1 MLLFLIEGASQ
12 KCVQVIFDKLT
23 EKLDTEIFQRLI
35 SIILTGNGGEFNA
48 SDSHG
53 NSDYDVRCT
62 NNFYISLWYS
72 CQILHIERN
81 HKFILQVIA
90 FFMAFYVA
98 TFRFFAYDL
107 QQTQF
112 YLTKRISFVI
122 IK

>member
-1 MLLFLIEGASQ
+1 M
-12 KCVQVIFDKLT
+12 
-23 EKLDTEIFQRLI
+23 
-35 SIILTGNGGEFNA
+35 
-48 SDSHG
+48 
-53 NSDYDVRCT
+53 
-62 NNFYISLWYS
+62 YS

-81 HKFILQVIA
+81 HKFILQVIT

-98 TFRFFAYDL
+98 TFRFFASAFAYDL